1 MTDINVGAFSEALND
16 KLDRDA
22 SNAASDGK
30 QTIVGWAIPDYANV
44 VSIASSDFPYT
55 AAKKGFVIVEGSA
68 SSSTFSVSVDDVEI
82 VSLQGAGTYNVRSG
96 WVIVDVGDIVKV
108 TSSSSVIGRF
118 IPMKG
123 A

>member
-22 SNAASDGK
+22 GNAASDIK
-30 QTIVGWAIPDYANV
+30 QTVVGWGMPDYANA
-44 VSIASSDFPYT
+44 VSIASGDFPYT
-55 AAKKGFVIVEGSA
+55 ATQKGFVIVEGA
-68 SSSTFSVSVDDVEI
+68 ANSSTFSVSVDDVEM
-82 VSLQGAGTYNVRSG
+82 VCSQGTNSYNQRSG

-108 TSSSSVIGRF
+108 TSSSSVTAHF